1 MREIICLHCLE
12 EPKLPKLKLESVM
25 PLLEYLNALPQ
36 ESSDRAL
43 SWEED
48 EIACYILG
56 NLPLPVE
63 APRLYGLISHYIDP
77 EYRKSRTL
85 SVWYGIARAVAR
97 LVQDGD

>member
-1 MREIICLHCLE
+1 MSEIICLHCME

-36 ESSDRAL
+36 ESCDREL
-43 SWEED
+43 SWNED
-48 EIACYILG
+48 ETACYILSR
-56 NLPLPVE
+56 LYLPVQ
-63 APRLYGLISHYIDP
+63 APKLYGLIGHYIDP